1 MSYPDSDYKKIQLAT
16 VSLIVQLEEILN
28 TLTLEEYSKPLPILS
43 DCSISQHTRHIIE
56 FFQCLFLMSDSG
68 IVNYDSRERNKNI
81 ETSISYSLEAIEKI
95 YDNLNKSRSD
105 VTLSVEFS
113 FGTEEETPVIKTA
126 SSLGR
131 ELAYNIEHC
140 VHHMAIIKIGI
151 LSILP
156 DFKFPEHFGIA
167 ASTVKYQ
174 KTISC
179 AQ

>member
-1 MSYPDSDYKKIQLAT
+1 MSYPDSEYKKIQLAT
-16 VSLIVQLEEILN
+16 VSLIVQLEEILH
-28 TLTLEEYSKPLPILS
+28 TLTLEEYCKPLPVLS
-43 DCSISQHTRHIIE
+43 NCSISQHTRHIIE
-56 FFQCLFLMSDSG
+56 FFQCLFSMSDSG
-68 IVNYDSRERNKNI
+68 NINYDLRQRNRVI
-81 ETSISYSLEAIEKI
+81 ETSINSSLEAINQI

-105 VTLSVEFS
+105 AAIAVEFS
-113 FGTEEETPVIKTA
+113 FGTEDETQSIKTA
-126 SSLGR
+126 SSFGR

-156 DFKFPEHFGIA
+156 DFEFPEHFGIA
-167 ASTVKYQ
+167 ASTVKHQ